1 MSIFM
6 LLTLA
11 ALALIQ
17 SLDGRPDQTHPVLR
31 ASLIWGGIVVLS
43 TELLSLLKAV
53 DALNLSLVWGGCLLL
68 SLGWLVWQ
76 LRRGK
81 RLPRLAW
88 PSFES
93 PADAVLFTLTVLLV
107 AGTLFVALKAPVQTY
122 DSLSYHMSRVAH
134 WAQDRSVAIYATGIE
149 RQNMMGPMAEYVI
162 LHFYV
167 LQQGDLLA
175 NLVDWLAYLGCI
187 FAAAQVAARMGAGR
201 RGQLLA
207 AVFTASLP
215 MAIAQASSSMTDIV
229 VAFWTMCG
237 IAEITAALAAR
248 QAAWRNWLYLAAAA
262 GLAVLTKSTAIAFVM
277 PFLLW
282 FGIWALA
289 TQGFRRTAL
298 RLLPFLAIFVAINSF
313 FWVRNTQVFGTPFGS
328 DALVALHANKII
340 TPAVLVSNTIRN
352 IGLNFDTPSS
362 QVNHFILAVIS
373 KLHSLVG
380 MNFKDP
386 RTTYNGVYS
395 ITDQV
400 LMEDRTGNPLHL
412 LFIGIAAGIA
422 LFARKR
428 TGPMRWYALAAMAT
442 FLLFS
447 IGNTV
452 QVFGNR
458 LLIPFFMLSAPL
470 VGWIIARW
478 RPWVS
483 LPAGYLLLLAGL
495 PWLLSLQS
503 RPILPIPG
511 QTIAHSILDMSR
523 LDLYFTNVGSLSSA
537 QTRTVNHIQSAG
549 CSDVGLML
557 GGDDPEYLW
566 WVLLGEP
573 RSQLRL
579 EWLVKGTPSDQFA
592 DPDFKPCA
600 VICTSCPADWKTAF
614 GLPLDFQSG
623 NLRLFLG
630 TAH

>member
-1 MSIFM
+1 MSILM

-11 ALALIQ
+11 VLALIQ
-17 SLDGRPDQTHPVLR
+17 SLDHRPDQTHPVLR
-31 ASLIWGGIVVLS
+31 AALIWGGIIVFS
-43 TELLSLLKAV
+43 TELLSVGKAI
-53 DALNLSLVWGGCLLL
+53 DQLSLSLVWALCLML
-68 SLGWLVWQ
+68 SLGWLGWQ

-81 RLPRLAW
+81 RLRPPARL
-88 PSFES
+88 SFES
-93 PADAVLFTLTVLLV
+93 PAEVVLFALTVLVV
-107 AGTLFVALKAPVQTY
+107 AGTLFVAIKVPVQTY
-122 DSLSYHMSRVAH
+122 NSLSYHLSRVAH
-134 WAQDRSVAIYATGIE
+134 WAQNRSVAIYPTGIE
-149 RQNMMGPMAEYVI
+149 RQNMMGPMAEYII

-187 FAAAQVAARMGAGR
+187 LAAAHLAARMGGGR
-201 RGQLLA
+201 RAQLLA
-207 AVFTASLP
+207 AVFAASVP

-229 VAFWTMCG
+229 VAFWSLCG
-237 IAEITAALAAR
+237 IAEIITALATR
-248 QAAWRNWLYLAAAA
+248 QATWRNWLYLAGAA
-262 GLAVLTKSTAIAFVM
+262 GLAVLTKSTALAFVL

-289 TQGFRRTAL
+289 TQGLRSTAI
-298 RLLPFLAIFVAINSF
+298 RILPFLAIVVAINSF
-313 FWVRNTQVFGTPFGS
+313 FWVRNTRVFGTPLGS
-328 DALVALHANKII
+328 PSLLDLHANKII
-340 TPAVLVSNTIRN
+340 TPGVLFSNTIRN
-352 IGLNFDTPSS
+352 IGLNIGTPSI

-373 KLHSLVG
+373 KLHRILG

-395 ITDQV
+395 ITNQV
-400 LMEDRTGNPLHL
+400 LMEDRTGNPVHL

-422 LFARKR
+422 LFSKKM
-428 TGPMRWYALAAMAT
+428 TGRVRGYALAAVVT

-478 RPWVS
+478 RGWVS
-483 LPAGYLLLLAGL
+483 IPAGYLLLLAGL

-511 QTIAHSILDMSR
+511 QTIAKSILNMSR
-523 LDLYFTNVGSLSSA
+523 LDLYFTNVGSLSSE
-537 QTRTVNHIQSAG
+537 QTRAVKDIKAAG
-549 CSDVGLML
+549 CTDVGMML

-566 WVLLGEP
+566 WVLLGAP
-573 RSQLRL
+573 REQLRI

-592 DPDFKPCA
+592 DPGFKPCA
-600 VICTSCPADWKTAF
+600 VVCTSCPGDWKTAF
-614 GLPLDFQSG
+614 GIPLDFQSG
-623 NLRLFLG
+623 NLRLFLEPP
-630 TAH
+630 H